1 MKLRASFILWFVVP
15 VTCLLALSNVIYYYT
30 TKQMLMNNHHNEVES
45 FSSNI
50 KVYFEHSL
58 RSADYAE
65 KLLAQNLRLAAVV
78 AQSKLPPRSE
88 QVSNKELTELS
99 KELGVSDITLF
110 QRMGDDIVALRSSN
124 PAQRNI
130 SAKEF
135 TDFWFLAL
143 KQLLDGKNVS
153 ISEGYALPHY
163 WSGPVDFS
171 SSDPTVLHKFGYY
184 HDGQTDY
191 MINPFYR
198 QEDMEEYVT
207 LVSYMDFIERLQKEK
222 PFLIEM
228 TGFNAER
235 FGEEMYE
242 VKQNNR
248 LIIPYP
254 KRPIY
259 FGQYTMN
266 SDNDVEMVRQA
277 HRDKMTISY
286 PASVQGRDVIK
297 SFVPIETELPL
308 VVGLVS
314 DYSYIQNELKRQSE
328 RLLTISVVSF
338 MMLGAFVLVLIRRSK
353 LAAAVISAEKIY
365 LENMNSLFTAIRGLN
380 HDVGNIVNAIHAHV
394 QKKEYDELEKVTQAW
409 VKEVVEIQDVVVI
422 RHPTLS
428 AIVQFAASSAIK
440 QKVKLEHDIAVT
452 DDLKLNG
459 EKSLDLIRIAT
470 NLISNAFDE
479 TMKLPVEERLVQVA
493 AWTAGRLLYFK
504 VSNRG
509 RQIGD
514 EELPRLLSAG
524 YSTKLKHEGLG
535 LQVVKELVQKYKG
548 QLWVEDFESAG
559 ATFMFKIHI

>member
-1 MKLRASFILWFVVP
+1 MRLRTSFIVWFVVP
-15 VTCLLALSNVIYYYT
+15 VTCLLALSNVFYYYT

-58 RSADYAE
+58 RSVDYAE
-65 KLLAQNLRLAAVV
+65 KLLAENLRLAAML
-78 AQSKLPPRSE
+78 AQTKLPPRLE
-88 QVSNKELTELS
+88 QVSNKKLTELS

-124 PAQRNI
+124 PVQRNI

-135 TDFWFLAL
+135 ESFWFRAL
-143 KQLLDGKNVS
+143 NQLLDREEVS
-153 ISEGYALPHY
+153 VSEGYTLPHY
-163 WSGPVDFS
+163 WSGPLDVA
-171 SSDPTVLHKFGYY
+171 SSDPNTLHKFGYY
-184 HDGQTDY
+184 HDGQSDY
-191 MINPFYR
+191 MIDPYYR

-222 PFLIEM
+222 PFLIEL
-228 TGFNAER
+228 TGFNAEH
-235 FGEEMYE
+235 FGKGIYE

-248 LIIPYP
+248 LVIPYP
-254 KRPIY
+254 KRQIF
-259 FGQYTMN
+259 FGQYAMQ
-266 SDNDVEMVRQA
+266 SDDDVEMVRQA
-277 HRDKMTISY
+277 HREKKTISY
-286 PASVQGRDVIK
+286 QTTVQGRDVIK
-297 SFVPIETELPL
+297 SFVPIETGLPL

-328 RLLTISVVSF
+328 PLFTVSF
-338 MMLGAFVLVLIRRSK
+338 VSFLMLGAFVFVLIRRSK

-365 LENMNSLFTAIRGLN
+365 LESMNSLFTAIRGLN

-394 QKKEYDELEKVTQAW
+394 QKKEYDELEKVTQAL

-422 RHPTLS
+422 QHPTLS
-428 AIVQFAASSAIK
+428 AIVQFAVSSAIK

-452 DDLKLNG
+452 SDLKLNG
-459 EKSLDLIRIAT
+459 EKSLDLIRMAT

-479 TMKLPVEERLVQVA
+479 TVKLPVEERLVQVA
-493 AWTAGRLLYFK
+493 AWTSGRLLYFK

-509 RQIGD
+509 RPIGE
-514 EELPRLLSAG
+514 EELPQLLSAG
-524 YSTKLKHEGLG
+524 YSTKFRHEGLG

-559 ATFMFKIHI
+559 ATFMFKIQI

>member
-1 MKLRASFILWFVVP
+1 MKLRTSFILWFVVP

-30 TKQMLMNNHHNEVES
+30 TKQMLMNNHYNEVES

-58 RSADYAE
+58 RSVDYAE
-65 KLLAQNLRLAAVV
+65 KLLAQNLRLAAIL
-78 AQSKLPPRSE
+78 AQSKLPPRLD
-88 QVSNKELTELS
+88 QVSNKELSELS

-110 QRMGDDIVALRSSN
+110 QRRGDDIVALRSSN

-130 SAKEF
+130 SSKQFA
-135 TDFWFLAL
+135 DFWFLAFN
-143 KQLLDGKNVS
+143 QLLDEKNVS
-153 ISEGYALPHY
+153 VSEGYALPHY

-171 SSDPTVLHKFGYY
+171 SSDPTALHKFGYY

-191 MINPFYR
+191 MINPYYR
-198 QEDMEEYVT
+198 QEDMEEYVS
-207 LVSYMDFIERLQKEK
+207 LASYMDMIERLQKEK
-222 PFLIEM
+222 PFLIEI

-235 FGEEMYE
+235 VGKGIYE

-254 KRPIY
+254 KRQIF
-259 FGQYTMN
+259 FGQYTMH
-266 SDNDVEMVRQA
+266 SDDDVELIGQA
-277 HRDKMTISY
+277 YQDKKTISY
-286 PASVQGRDVIK
+286 QANVQGRDVIK
-297 SFVPIETELPL
+297 SFVPIETGLPL
-308 VVGLVS
+308 VIGLVS
-314 DYSYIQNELKRQSE
+314 DYSYIQSELDRQSE

-338 MMLGAFVLVLIRRSK
+338 LMLGAFVLVLIRRSK

-428 AIVQFAASSAIK
+428 AIVQFAVSGAIK

-514 EELPRLLSAG
+514 EELPQLLSAG

>member
-1 MKLRASFILWFVVP
+1 MKLRTSFILWFVVP

-30 TKQMLMNNHHNEVES
+30 TKQMLMNNHYNEVES

-58 RSADYAE
+58 RSVDYAE
-65 KLLAQNLRLAAVV
+65 KLLAQNLRLAAIL
-78 AQSKLPPRSE
+78 AQSKLPPRLD
-88 QVSNKELTELS
+88 QVSNKELSELS

-110 QRMGDDIVALRSSN
+110 QRRGDDIVALRSSN

-130 SAKEF
+130 SSKQFA
-135 TDFWFLAL
+135 DFWFLAFN
-143 KQLLDGKNVS
+143 QLLDEKNVS
-153 ISEGYALPHY
+153 VSEGYALPHY

-171 SSDPTVLHKFGYY
+171 SSDPTALHKFGYY

-191 MINPFYR
+191 MINPYYR
-198 QEDMEEYVT
+198 QEDMEEYVS
-207 LVSYMDFIERLQKEK
+207 LASYMDMIERLQKEK
-222 PFLIEM
+222 PFLIEI

-235 FGEEMYE
+235 VGKGIYE

-254 KRPIY
+254 KRQIF
-259 FGQYTMN
+259 FGQYTMH
-266 SDNDVEMVRQA
+266 SDDDVELIGQA
-277 HRDKMTISY
+277 YQDKKTISY
-286 PASVQGRDVIK
+286 QANVQGRDVIK
-297 SFVPIETELPL
+297 SFVPIETGLPL
-308 VVGLVS
+308 VIGLVS
-314 DYSYIQNELKRQSE
+314 DYSYIQSELDRQSE
-328 RLLTISVVSF
+328 RLLTISAVSF
-338 MMLGAFVLVLIRRSK
+338 LMLGAFVLVLIRRSK

-428 AIVQFAASSAIK
+428 AIVQFAVSGAIK

-514 EELPRLLSAG
+514 EELPQLLSAG

>member
-1 MKLRASFILWFVVP
+1 MKLRTSFILWFVVP

-30 TKQMLMNNHHNEVES
+30 TKQMLMNNHYNEVES

-50 KVYFEHSL
+50 KIYFEHSL
-58 RSADYAE
+58 RSVDYAE
-65 KLLAQNLRLAAVV
+65 KLLAQNLRLAAML
-78 AQSKLPPRSE
+78 AQSKLPPRLE
-88 QVSNKELTELS
+88 QVSNKELSELS

-110 QRMGDDIVALRSSN
+110 QRRGDDIVALRSSN

-130 SAKEF
+130 SSKQFA
-135 TDFWFLAL
+135 DFWFLAFN
-143 KQLLDGKNVS
+143 QLLDEKNVS
-153 ISEGYALPHY
+153 VSEGYALPHY

-171 SSDPTVLHKFGYY
+171 SSDPTALHKFGYY

-191 MINPFYR
+191 MINPYYR
-198 QEDMEEYVT
+198 QEDMEEYVS
-207 LVSYMDFIERLQKEK
+207 LASYMDMIERLQKEK
-222 PFLIEM
+222 PFLIEI

-235 FGEEMYE
+235 VGKGIYE

-254 KRPIY
+254 KRQIF
-259 FGQYTMN
+259 FGQYTMH
-266 SDNDVEMVRQA
+266 SDDDVELIGQA
-277 HRDKMTISY
+277 YQDKKTISY
-286 PASVQGRDVIK
+286 QANVQGRDVIK
-297 SFVPIETELPL
+297 SFVPIETGLPL
-308 VVGLVS
+308 VIGLVS
-314 DYSYIQNELKRQSE
+314 DYSYIQSELDRQSE
-328 RLLTISVVSF
+328 RLLTISAVSF
-338 MMLGAFVLVLIRRSK
+338 LMLGAFVLVLIRRSK

-514 EELPRLLSAG
+514 EELPQLLSAG

-548 QLWVEDFESAG
+548 QLWVEDFESTG

>member
-1 MKLRASFILWFVVP
+1 MKLRTSFIVWFVVP
-15 VTCLLALSNVIYYYT
+15 VTCLLALSNIIYYYT
-30 TKQMLMNNHHNEVES
+30 TKQMLMNNHYNEVES

-50 KVYFEHSL
+50 KVYFEHSQ

-65 KLLAQNLRLAAVV
+65 KLLAQNLRLAAML
-78 AQSKLPPRSE
+78 AQSKLPPRLE

-99 KELGVSDITLF
+99 KELRVSDITLF
-110 QRMGDDIVALRSSN
+110 QREGDDIVAMRSSN
-124 PAQRNI
+124 PTQRNI

-153 ISEGYALPHY
+153 ISEGYTLPHY
-163 WSGPVDFS
+163 WSGPVDVS
-171 SSDPTVLHKFGYY
+171 SSDPNALHKFGYY

-191 MINPFYR
+191 IIDPYFR
-198 QEDMEEYVT
+198 EEDMEEYVT
-207 LVSYMDFIERLQKEK
+207 LASYMHIIERLQKEK
-222 PFLIEM
+222 PFLIEI

-235 FGEEMYE
+235 FGEEIYE

-248 LIIPYP
+248 LVFPHP
-254 KRPIY
+254 TRPIY
-259 FGQYTMN
+259 FGQYAMQ
-266 SDNDVEMVRQA
+266 SDDDVEMVRQA
-277 HRDKMTISY
+277 HRDKKTISY
-286 PASVQGRDVIK
+286 QTSVQGSDVIK
-297 SFVPIETELPL
+297 SFVPIETQLPL

-338 MMLGAFVLVLIRRSK
+338 LMLGAFVLVLIRRSK

-452 DDLKLNG
+452 GDLKLNG

-479 TMKLPVEERLVQVA
+479 TVKLPVEERLVQVA
-493 AWTAGRLLYFK
+493 AWNTGRLLYFK

-514 EELPRLLSAG
+514 EELPQLLSAG
-524 YSTKLKHEGLG
+524 YSTKFKHEGLG

>member
-1 MKLRASFILWFVVP
+1 MKLRTSFILWFVVP

-30 TKQMLMNNHHNEVES
+30 TKQMLMNNHYNEVES
-45 FSSNI
+45 ISSSI
-50 KVYFEHSL
+50 KIYLEHSQ
-58 RSADYAE
+58 RSVDYAE
-65 KLLAQNLRLAAVV
+65 KLLAQNLRLAAML
-78 AQSKLPPRSE
+78 AQSKLPPRLE

-99 KELGVSDITLF
+99 KELRVSDITLF
-110 QRMGDDIVALRSSN
+110 QRKGDDIVAMRSSN
-124 PAQRNI
+124 PTQRNI
-130 SAKEF
+130 SSKQFA
-135 TDFWFLAL
+135 DFWFLAFN
-143 KQLLDGKNVS
+143 QLLDGKNVS
-153 ISEGYALPHY
+153 ISEGYKLPHY
-163 WSGPVDFS
+163 WSGPVDVS

-191 MINPFYR
+191 MINPYYR

-207 LVSYMDFIERLQKEK
+207 LASYMDMIERLQKEK
-222 PFLIEM
+222 PFLIEI

-235 FGEEMYE
+235 IGKGIYE

-254 KRPIY
+254 KRQIY
-259 FGQYTMN
+259 FGQYTMR
-266 SDNDVEMVRQA
+266 SGDDVEMVGQA
-277 HRDKMTISY
+277 HREKKTISY
-286 PASVQGRDVIK
+286 QASVQGSDVIK
-297 SFVPIETELPL
+297 SFVPIETGLPL

-314 DYSYIQNELKRQSE
+314 DYSYIQNELDRQSE

-338 MMLGAFVLVLIRRSK
+338 LMLGAFVLVLIRRSK

-428 AIVQFAASSAIK
+428 AIVQFAFSSAIK

-452 DDLKLNG
+452 GDLKLNG

-479 TMKLPVEERLVQVA
+479 TVKLPAEQRLVQVS

-509 RQIGD
+509 RRIGD
-514 EELPRLLSAG
+514 EELPGLLSAG

>member
-1 MKLRASFILWFVVP
+1 MKLRTSFILWFVVP

-30 TKQMLMNNHHNEVES
+30 TKQMLMNNHYNEVES

-50 KVYFEHSL
+50 RVYFEHSL
-58 RSADYAE
+58 RSVDYAE
-65 KLLAQNLRLAAVV
+65 KLLAQNLRLAAIL
-78 AQSKLPPRSE
+78 AQSKLPPRLE
-88 QVSNKELTELS
+88 QVSNKELSELS

-110 QRMGDDIVALRSSN
+110 QRKGDDIVALRSSN
-124 PAQRNI
+124 PTQRNI

-135 TDFWFLAL
+135 TDFWFLAI

-153 ISEGYALPHY
+153 VSEGYKLPHY

-171 SSDPTVLHKFGYY
+171 SSDPNALHKFGYY

-191 MINPFYR
+191 LINPYYR
-198 QEDMEEYVT
+198 QEDMEEYVS
-207 LVSYMDFIERLQKEK
+207 LASYMDMIERLQKEK
-222 PFLIEM
+222 PFLIEI

-235 FGEEMYE
+235 VGKGIYE
-242 VKQNNR
+242 IKQNNR

-254 KRPIY
+254 KRQIF
-259 FGQYTMN
+259 FGQYTMH
-266 SDNDVEMVRQA
+266 SDDDVEMIGQA
-277 HRDKMTISY
+277 YQEKKTISY
-286 PASVQGRDVIK
+286 QASVQGRDVIK

-308 VVGLVS
+308 VIGLVS
-314 DYSYIQNELKRQSE
+314 DYGYIQNELKRQSE
-328 RLLTISVVSF
+328 RLLTVSF
-338 MMLGAFVLVLIRRSK
+338 VSFLMLGAFVLVLIRRSK
-353 LAAAVISAEKIY
+353 LAAAIISAEKIY

-428 AIVQFAASSAIK
+428 AIVQFAVSGAIK

-514 EELPRLLSAG
+514 EELPQLLSAG

>member
-1 MKLRASFILWFVVP
+1 MKLRTSFILWFVVP

-30 TKQMLMNNHHNEVES
+30 TKQMLMNNHYNEVES

-50 KVYFEHSL
+50 KIYFEHSL
-58 RSADYAE
+58 RSVDYAE
-65 KLLAQNLRLAAVV
+65 KLLAQNLRLAAIL
-78 AQSKLPPRSE
+78 AQSKLPPRLE
-88 QVSNKELTELS
+88 QVSNKELSELS

-110 QRMGDDIVALRSSN
+110 QRRGDDIVALRSSN

-130 SAKEF
+130 SSKQFA
-135 TDFWFLAL
+135 DFWFLAFN
-143 KQLLDGKNVS
+143 QLLDEKNVS
-153 ISEGYALPHY
+153 VSEGYALPHY

-191 MINPFYR
+191 MINPYYR
-198 QEDMEEYVT
+198 QEDMEEYVS
-207 LVSYMDFIERLQKEK
+207 LASYMDMIERLQKEK
-222 PFLIEM
+222 PFLIEI

-235 FGEEMYE
+235 VGKGIYE

-254 KRPIY
+254 KRQIF
-259 FGQYTMN
+259 FGQYTMH
-266 SDNDVEMVRQA
+266 SDDDVELIGQA
-277 HRDKMTISY
+277 YQDKKTISY
-286 PASVQGRDVIK
+286 QANVQGRDVIK
-297 SFVPIETELPL
+297 SFVPIETGLPL
-308 VVGLVS
+308 VIGLVS
-314 DYSYIQNELKRQSE
+314 DYSYIQSELDRQSE
-328 RLLTISVVSF
+328 RLLTISAVSF
-338 MMLGAFVLVLIRRSK
+338 LMLGAFVLVLIRRSK

-514 EELPRLLSAG
+514 EELPQLLSAG

>member
-1 MKLRASFILWFVVP
+1 MKLRTSFILWFVVP

-30 TKQMLMNNHHNEVES
+30 TKQMLMNNHYNEVES

-58 RSADYAE
+58 RSVDYAE
-65 KLLAQNLRLAAVV
+65 KLLAQNLRLAAIL
-78 AQSKLPPRSE
+78 AQSKLPPRLD
-88 QVSNKELTELS
+88 QVSNKELSELS

-110 QRMGDDIVALRSSN
+110 QRRGDDIVALRSSN
-124 PAQRNI
+124 PTQRNI
-130 SAKEF
+130 SSKQFA
-135 TDFWFLAL
+135 DFWFLAFN
-143 KQLLDGKNVS
+143 QLLDEKNVS
-153 ISEGYALPHY
+153 VSEGYALPHY

-171 SSDPTVLHKFGYY
+171 SSDPTALHKFGYY

-191 MINPFYR
+191 MINPYYR
-198 QEDMEEYVT
+198 QEDMEEYVS
-207 LVSYMDFIERLQKEK
+207 LASYMDMIERLQKEK
-222 PFLIEM
+222 PFLIEI

-235 FGEEMYE
+235 VGKGIYE

-254 KRPIY
+254 KRQIF
-259 FGQYTMN
+259 FGQYTMH
-266 SDNDVEMVRQA
+266 SDDDVELIGQA
-277 HRDKMTISY
+277 YQDKKTISY
-286 PASVQGRDVIK
+286 QANVQGRDVIK
-297 SFVPIETELPL
+297 SFVPIETGLPL
-308 VVGLVS
+308 VIGLVS
-314 DYSYIQNELKRQSE
+314 DYSYIQSELDRQSE
-328 RLLTISVVSF
+328 RLLTISAVSF
-338 MMLGAFVLVLIRRSK
+338 LMLGAFVLVLIRRSK

-428 AIVQFAASSAIK
+428 AIVQFAVSGAIK

-514 EELPRLLSAG
+514 EELPQLLSAG

>member
-1 MKLRASFILWFVVP
+1 MKLRTFFFLWFVVP
-15 VTCLLALSNVIYYYT
+15 VTCLLALSNVFYYYA
-30 TKQMLMNNHHNEVES
+30 TKQMLMNNHYNEVEN
-45 FSSNI
+45 FTSNI
-50 KVYFEHSL
+50 KIYFEHSL

-65 KLLAQNLRLAAVV
+65 KLLAENLRLAAML
-78 AQSKLPPRSE
+78 AQSKLPPRLE

-110 QRMGDDIVALRSSN
+110 QRKGDDIVALRSSN
-124 PAQRNI
+124 LAQRNI

-135 TDFWFLAL
+135 EDFWFLAFN
-143 KQLLDGKNVS
+143 QLLDGEEVTV
-153 ISEGYALPHY
+153 SEGYTLPHY
-163 WSGPVDFS
+163 WSGPMDVA
-171 SSDPTVLHKFGYY
+171 SSDPNALHKFGYY

-198 QEDMEEYVT
+198 QEDMEEYVD
-207 LVSYMDFIERLQKEK
+207 LASYMDMIERLQKEK
-222 PFLIEM
+222 PFLIGL

-242 VKQNNR
+242 VKQNDR
-248 LIIPYP
+248 LVIPYP
-254 KRPIY
+254 KRPIF
-259 FGQYTMN
+259 FGQYVMQA
-266 SDNDVEMVRQA
+266 DNDVEKVRQA
-277 HRDKMTISY
+277 HREKKTISY
-286 PASVQGRDVIK
+286 QANVQGRDVIK

-308 VVGLVS
+308 VIGLVS
-314 DYSYIQNELKRQSE
+314 DYSYIQNELRRQSE
-328 RLLTISVVSF
+328 RLLMVSVASF
-338 MMLGAFVLVLIRRSK
+338 LMLGALVLVLIRKSK
-353 LAAAVISAEKIY
+353 LAAAIVSAEKIY
-365 LENMNSLFTAIRGLN
+365 LDSMNSLFTAIRGLN

-409 VKEVVEIQDVVVI
+409 VKEVVEIQDVVMI

-440 QKVKLEHDIAVT
+440 QKVKLEHNIAVT
-452 DDLKLNG
+452 GDLKLNG

-479 TMKLPVEERLVQVA
+479 TVKLPAEERLVQMS
-493 AWTAGRLLYFK
+493 AWTADRILYFK

-509 RQIGD
+509 RAISQ

-524 YSTKLKHEGLG
+524 YSTKFSHEGLG

-548 QLWVEDFESAG
+548 QLWVEDFENAG
-559 ATFMFKIHI
+559 ATFMFKIQI

>member
-1 MKLRASFILWFVVP
+1 MKLRTSFILWFVVP

-65 KLLAQNLRLAAVV
+65 KLLAQNLRLAAML
-78 AQSKLPPRSE
+78 AQSKLPPRLE

-124 PAQRNI
+124 PVQRNI
-130 SAKEF
+130 SSKQFA
-135 TDFWFLAL
+135 DFWFLAFN
-143 KQLLDGKNVS
+143 QLLDKKNVS
-153 ISEGYALPHY
+153 VSEGYALPHY

-242 VKQNNR
+242 VKQNDR
-248 LIIPYP
+248 LVIPYP

-277 HRDKMTISY
+277 HRDKKTISY
-286 PASVQGRDVIK
+286 PASVQGIDVIK

-338 MMLGAFVLVLIRRSK
+338 LMLGAFVLVLLRRSK

-409 VKEVVEIQDVVVI
+409 VKEVVEIQDVVAI
-422 RHPTLS
+422 QHPTLS

-440 QKVKLEHDIAVT
+440 QKVKLEHDITVT
-452 DDLKLNG
+452 GDLKLNG
-459 EKSLDLIRIAT
+459 EKSLDLIRMAT

-479 TMKLPVEERLVQVA
+479 TRKLPVEERRVQVA

-509 RQIGD
+509 RLIGD
-514 EELPRLLSAG
+514 EELPQLLSAG